1 MKKVLVIALCLV
13 CGLAAQAQFRVYK
26 HTGKVEY
33 RVKKDNTATWK
44 TVTDGIELSPIDSLR
59 IPKKGSVRLE
69 HIKKGLLYTS
79 CSTGK
84 VRVLDVVL
92 EAQKE
97 NTRRTLARL
106 NKEINTGKLRENT
119 FTMSAVGGVERGA
132 ATNSKEFTQLVEQ
145 FAWIGAQA
153 ASGKQSPK
161 EEGLRFTKNK
171 VGKELDFIY
180 ENRTSKNY
188 HMNVLHI
195 NKRTNI
201 ASLCYV
207 IDPNISYGTCPITP
221 GGCCSCSNKD
231 LFFPNTENDVYVLV
245 ATEIPYDTY
254 ELDNALLNYPID
266 KAKENNIDVKYIW

>member
-33 RVKKDNTATWK
+33 RVKKDNNAVWK
-44 TVTDGIELSPIDSLR
+44 TVEDGIELSSIDSLR
-59 IPKKGSVRLE
+59 IPKKGSIRLE
-69 HIKKGLLYTS
+69 HIQKGLFYTS

-84 VRVLDVVL
+84 TRVLDVVL

-106 NKEINTGKLRENT
+106 NKEIDTGKQRENT
-119 FTMSAVGGVERGA
+119 FAMSAVGGVERGSE
-132 ATNSKEFTQLVEQ
+132 TDKEFEQLVEQ

-153 ASGKQSPK
+153 VSGKQSPK

-171 VGKELDFIY
+171 VGDELDFIY
-180 ENRTSKNY
+180 ENRTNKNY

-207 IDPNISYGTCPITP
+207 INPNVSYGTCPITP

-254 ELDNALLNYPID
+254 ELDNALLQHPIN
-266 KAKENNIDVKYIW
+266 KAKGANIDVKYIW